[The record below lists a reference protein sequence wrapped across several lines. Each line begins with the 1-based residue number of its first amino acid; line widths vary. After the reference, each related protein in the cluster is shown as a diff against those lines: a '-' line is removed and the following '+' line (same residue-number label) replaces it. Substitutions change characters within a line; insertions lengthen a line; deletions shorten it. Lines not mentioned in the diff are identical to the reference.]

1 MEPTLLH
8 IVCNKPAGWVQ
19 PRDAVACSLS
29 LRTDGR
35 TDVAEYQA
43 IESDIEATRDRLA
56 ATIDQLVNRTSP
68 KNVVRREVA
77 SLKGVFV
84 APDGSPRT
92 DNILKVAG
100 GVAGFV
106 AVVVLIRKVTR

>member
-1 MEPTLLH
+1 MALT
-8 IVCNKPAGWVQ
+8 
-19 PRDAVACSLS
+19 CSLS

-35 TDVAEYQA
+35 TDVAEYESL
-43 IESDIEATRDRLA
+43 ESDIEATRERLA

-68 KNVVRREVA
+68 KSVVRRELR
-77 SLKGVFV
+77 SLRGVFV
-84 APDGSPRT
+84 DPDGAPRT

-106 AVVVLIRKVTR
+106 AVVVLIRKVAR